1 MRIPTAL
8 LASFVTLSIAL
19 PLALTSCSKDEPADN
34 DPFDT
39 LQACYD
45 EHHGGD
51 EHLPIQEAIV
61 TCCLDHPIAGM
72 QAPTCLDT
80 QTDCMTHV
88 RAALGPSILDADVNA
103 ACATY
108 ITAKHQ

>member
-1 MRIPTAL
+1 MRISTAL
-8 LASFVTLSIAL
+8 LASFVALSLAL
-19 PLALTSCSKDEPADN
+19 PLALASCSKDEPTDN
-34 DPFDT
+34 EPFDS

-72 QAPTCLDT
+72 QAPTCFDT
-80 QTDCMTHV
+80 QTDCVTHV
-88 RAALGPSILDADVNA
+88 RPALDPSILDADVSA
-103 ACATY
+103 ACMTY
-108 ITAKHQ
+108 ITKKHE

>member
-1 MRIPTAL
+1 MRISAAL
-8 LASFVTLSIAL
+8 LASFLAF
-19 PLALTSCSKDEPADN
+19 PLAFSACSDDKEPVDN

-51 EHLPIQEAIV
+51 EHLPIQQAIV

-80 QTDCMTHV
+80 QTDCVTHV
-88 RAALGPSILDADVNA
+88 RPALDPSILDADVNA